1 MPQSR
6 TKRETEAE
14 ERRSGRENCKGAE
27 DVLLSGFWFLVFDYP
42 TARSSNLTPHEE
54 CSVERF
60 SALIG
65 FVLILAIAFALSN
78 NKKSIRWKTVMWGL
92 LLQIVTAV
100 AVLKGDLIAR
110 LLAPVALPLSQIGAA
125 LLFIGLAVAFYF
137 VARKMEGQT
146 RRFVWSAF
154 GLVALYLFLSYNLL
168 KYLFENMKEVV
179 NKLIGYTAEG
189 SKFVFGPLGDPAS
202 TNPGFVFATMVLP
215 TIIFIA
221 SIFAILYYIGVM
233 QVVVR
238 FFAKLMSRFMGA
250 SGAESTSVAASIFMG
265 QTEAPLTIRPF
276 LPDMTLSELM
286 TIMTAGMAHISGGIM
301 AAYVLVAKVD
311 VIHLLTAV
319 IMTAPG
325 AIMMAKIIVP
335 EVDQPKTGG
344 DVEVVVP
351 KQDVNI
357 IDAAGRGAIE
367 GLHLSLNVAGM
378 LIAFIALVALVN
390 GVFGAVHG
398 WLLSAAPAVAAWF
411 PASLDLLLGFIF
423 RPIAWAMGVNWADSL
438 QVGNLL
444 GTRMVLNEF
453 VAFANL
459 GTYTAAHPAGT
470 LGALSP
476 RSIVIVTYALCGFAN
491 FSSIAIQIGGIGSLA
506 PSRRGD
512 LARLGLRAML
522 AGTLANFLTATIA
535 GMLL

>member
-1 MPQSR
+1 M
-6 TKRETEAE
+6 
-14 ERRSGRENCKGAE
+14 
-27 DVLLSGFWFLVFDYP
+27 
-42 TARSSNLTPHEE
+42 
-54 CSVERF
+54 ERF

-65 FVLILAIAFALSN
+65 FVVILGIAFLLSN
-78 NKKSIRWKTVMWGL
+78 NKRAIRWRTVGWGL
-92 LLQIVTAV
+92 SLQIVIAI
-100 AVLKGDLIAR
+100 AVLKGAWIAQR
-110 LLAPVALPLSQIGAA
+110 LAPIALPLERYGAA
-125 LLFIGLAVAFYF
+125 LIF
-137 VARKMEGQT
+137 VALVIVVYQIAIRLPLAS
-146 RRFVWSAF
+146 RRPIWYAF
-154 GLVALYLFLSYNLL
+154 GVVSLYLFLTFNLL
-168 KYLFENMKEVV
+168 AYLFERLKEVV
-179 NKLIGYTAEG
+179 NNLIGYTAVG
-189 SKFVFGPLGDPAS
+189 SKFVFGPLGDPKGPFSGPA
-202 TNPGFVFATMVLP
+202 FIFATQVLP

-221 SIFAILYYIGVM
+221 SIFAILYYLGVM
-233 QVVVR
+233 QIVVK
-238 FFAKLMSRFMGA
+238 FFAKMMNRFMGA

-276 LPDMTLSELM
+276 LPEMTMSELM

-325 AIMMAKIIVP
+325 AIMMSKIIVP
-335 EVDQPKTGG
+335 EVDKPKTGG

-367 GLHLSLNVAGM
+367 GLHLSINVLGM

-390 GVFGAVHG
+390 GIFGYAHG
-398 WLLSAAPAVAAWF
+398 LVWWIPE
-411 PASLDLLLGFIF
+411 SLDKVLGYVFAVV
-423 RPIAWAMGVNWADSL
+423 AWCMGVAKEDITT
-438 QVGNLL
+438 VGNLL

-453 VAFANL
+453 VAFAKL
-459 GTYTAAHPAGT
+459 GDLIKANPH
-470 LGALSP
+470 ALAP
-476 RSIVIVTYALCGFAN
+476 RSFVITTYALCGFAN

>member
-1 MPQSR
+1 M
-6 TKRETEAE
+6 
-14 ERRSGRENCKGAE
+14 
-27 DVLLSGFWFLVFDYP
+27 
-42 TARSSNLTPHEE
+42 
-54 CSVERF
+54 ERF

-65 FVLILAIAFALSN
+65 FVGILAIAFLLSTN
-78 NKKSIRWKTVMWGL
+78 RRAIRWKTVFWGL
-92 LLQIVTAV
+92 TLQILTAI
-100 AVLKGDLIAR
+100 AVLKGTQIAK
-110 LLAPVALPLSQIGAA
+110 LFGTFMPATTQWIAA
-125 LLFIGLAVAFYF
+125 LIFIALTVIIVQIAKRIAPGSARKGVWAFYL
-137 VARKMEGQT
+137 V
-146 RRFVWSAF
+146 VSA
-154 GLVALYLFLSYNLL
+154 VLFLSYNLL
-168 KYLFENMKEVV
+168 AFLFENLKQVV
-179 NKLIGYTAEG
+179 TQLISYTGEG
-189 SKFVFGPLGDPAS
+189 SKFVFGALGD
-202 TNPGFVFATMVLP
+202 TQNKNIGFVFATMVLP

-221 SIFAILYYIGVM
+221 SIFAILYYLGVM

-250 SGAESTSVAASIFMG
+250 SGAESLSVAASIFMG

-276 LPDMTLSELM
+276 IEGMTMSELM

-325 AIMMAKIIVP
+325 AIMMAKMIVP
-335 EVDQPKTGG
+335 ETEKPATGA

-351 KQDVNI
+351 KQDVNV

-367 GLHLSLNVAGM
+367 GLYLSLNVAGM

-390 GVFGAVHG
+390 GVFGFVHG
-398 WLLSAAPAVAAWF
+398 HAVWF
-411 PASLDLLLGFIF
+411 PVSLDQLLGWIF
-423 RPIAWAMGVNWADSL
+423 SPIAWAMGVSWKDSL
-438 QVGNLL
+438 TVGNLL

-453 VAFANL
+453 VAFAKL
-459 GTYTAAHPAGT
+459 GEPGIGSS
-470 LGALSP
+470 LDP
-476 RSIVIVTYALCGFAN
+476 RSFVIVTYALCGFAN

-512 LARLGLRAML
+512 LARLGMRAML

>member
-1 MPQSR
+1 VIGGLLFQ
-6 TKRETEAE
+6 E
-14 ERRSGRENCKGAE
+14 E
-27 DVLLSGFWFLVFDYP
+27 
-42 TARSSNLTPHEE
+42 HQM
-54 CSVERF
+54 ERF

-65 FVLILAIAFALSN
+65 FVLILAIAVALSN
-78 NKKSIRWKTVMWGL
+78 NRRAIRWKTVFWGL
-92 LLQIVTAV
+92 LLQIVTAIC
-100 AVLKGDLIAR
+100 VLKGDGIMR
-110 LLAPVALPLSQIGAA
+110 LFGAFMPSLSSAMASVIFVGVAVVVYFAAKWLSES
-125 LLFIGLAVAFYF
+125 V
-137 VARKMEGQT
+137 
-146 RRFVWSAF
+146 RRIVWYAF
-154 GLVALYLFLSYNLL
+154 GAFAVLMFLAYNLL
-168 KYLFENMKEVV
+168 KFLFANLKEVV
-179 NKLIGYTAEG
+179 NELIGYTAEG
-189 SKFVFGPLGDPAS
+189 SAFVFGPLGDPKA
-202 TNPGFVFATMVLP
+202 NFGFVFACRVLP

-221 SIFAILYYIGVM
+221 SIFAILYYLGVM
-233 QVVVR
+233 QMVVKA
-238 FFAKLMSRFMGA
+238 FAKAMTRFMGV

-276 LPDMTLSELM
+276 LPEMTMSELM
-286 TIMTAGMAHISGGIM
+286 TVMTAGMAHISGGIM

-335 EVDQPKTGG
+335 ETEQPKTGG
-344 DVEVVVP
+344 DVEIVVP

-390 GVFGAVHG
+390 GMFGYAHNLLAAHG
-398 WLLSAAPAVAAWF
+398 VAWF
-411 PASLDLLLGFIF
+411 PASLDILLGWIF
-423 RPIAWAMGVNWADSL
+423 RPIAWAMGVTWKDSL
-438 QVGNLL
+438 TVGNLL

-453 VAFANL
+453 VAFAKL
-459 GTYTAAHPAGT
+459 GPIAST
-470 LGALSP
+470 LDP
-476 RSIVIVTYALCGFAN
+476 RSFVITTYALCGFAN

>member
-1 MPQSR
+1 M
-6 TKRETEAE
+6 
-14 ERRSGRENCKGAE
+14 
-27 DVLLSGFWFLVFDYP
+27 
-42 TARSSNLTPHEE
+42 
-54 CSVERF
+54 ERF

-78 NKKSIRWKTVMWGL
+78 NKRAIRWKTVFWGL
-92 LLQIVTAV
+92 LLQIVTAIC
-100 AVLKGDLIAR
+100 VLKGDGIMRMFATFMPSLSSAMASLIFVGVAVVTYFAAKW
-110 LLAPVALPLSQIGAA
+110 LAEPVRRILWYSFGAFA
-125 LLFIGLAVAFYF
+125 LLMFLA
-137 VARKMEGQT
+137 
-146 RRFVWSAF
+146 
-154 GLVALYLFLSYNLL
+154 YNLL
-168 KYLFENMKEVV
+168 KFLFANLKEVV
-179 NKLIGYTAEG
+179 NQLIDYTAAG
-189 SKFVFGPLGDPAS
+189 SAFVFGPLGDPKA
-202 TNPGFVFATMVLP
+202 NFGFVFACRVLP

-221 SIFAILYYIGVM
+221 SIFAILYYLGVM
-233 QVVVR
+233 QMVVR
-238 FFAKLMSRFMGA
+238 AFAKAMTRFMGV

-276 LPDMTLSELM
+276 LPEMTMSELM
-286 TIMTAGMAHISGGIM
+286 TVMTAGMAHISGGIM

-335 EVDQPKTGG
+335 ETEKPKTGG
-344 DVEVVVP
+344 DVEIVVE

-390 GVFGAVHG
+390 GMFGYVSNFMTQHHRVLVSFTAFHQLIQVE
-398 WLLSAAPAVAAWF
+398 F
-411 PASLDLLLGFIF
+411 PKSLDILLGWIF
-423 RPIAWAMGVNWADSL
+423 RPIAWAMGVTWKDSL
-438 QVGNLL
+438 AVGNLL

-453 VAFANL
+453 VAFAKL
-459 GTYTAAHPAGT
+459 GPIAGS
-470 LGALSP
+470 LDP
-476 RSIVIVTYALCGFAN
+476 RSFVITTYALCGFAN

>member
-1 MPQSR
+1 M
-6 TKRETEAE
+6 
-14 ERRSGRENCKGAE
+14 
-27 DVLLSGFWFLVFDYP
+27 
-42 TARSSNLTPHEE
+42 
-54 CSVERF
+54 ERF

-65 FVLILAIAFALSN
+65 FVVILGIAFLLSN
-78 NKKSIRWKTVMWGL
+78 NKRAIRWRTVGWGL
-92 LLQIVTAV
+92 ALQIVIAIT
-100 AVLKGDLIAR
+100 VLKGELIAQTF
-110 LLAPVALPLSQIGAA
+110 APIALPLERYGAA
-125 LLFIGLAVAFYF
+125 ILFIVLAIVVYQIA
-137 VARKMEGQT
+137 VRMPLSAR
-146 RRFVWSAF
+146 RPIWYAF
-154 GLVALYLFLSYNLL
+154 GVVSLYLFLTFNLL
-168 KYLFENMKEVV
+168 AYLFERLKDIV
-179 NKLIGYTAEG
+179 NNLMSYTAEG
-189 SKFVFGPLGDPAS
+189 SKFVFGPLGDPA
-202 TNPGFVFATMVLP
+202 NPVLIFATRVLP

-221 SIFAILYYIGVM
+221 SIFAVLYYVGVM

-238 FFAKLMSRFMGA
+238 FFAKLMTRFMGV

-276 LPDMTLSELM
+276 LPDMTMSELM
-286 TIMTAGMAHISGGIM
+286 TIMTAGMAHVSGAIM
-301 AAYVLVAKVD
+301 AAYVMIAKVD

-335 EVDQPKTGG
+335 EVEQPKTGG

-351 KQDVNI
+351 KQDVNV

-390 GVFGAVHG
+390 GMFGYMHNV
-398 WLLSAAPAVAAWF
+398 WAWF
-411 PASLDLLLGFIF
+411 PASLDIVLGWIF
-423 RPIAWAMGVNWADSL
+423 RPIAWAMGVAWKDTL
-438 QVGNLL
+438 TIGNLL

-453 VAFANL
+453 VAFAKL
-459 GTYTAAHPAGT
+459 GDIIKANPH
-470 LGALSP
+470 ALDP
-476 RSIVIVTYALCGFAN
+476 RSFVITTYALCGFAN

-512 LARLGLRAML
+512 LARLGLRAMF

>member
-1 MPQSR
+1 M
-6 TKRETEAE
+6 
-14 ERRSGRENCKGAE
+14 
-27 DVLLSGFWFLVFDYP
+27 
-42 TARSSNLTPHEE
+42 
-54 CSVERF
+54 ERF

-78 NKKSIRWKTVMWGL
+78 NKRSIRWKTVAWGL
-92 LLQIVTAV
+92 LLQILVAV
-100 AVLKGDLIAR
+100 AVLKGELISRAIVGANPPISQTVAALIFIAVAVIVSLIAR
-110 LLAPVALPLSQIGAA
+110 RLTAGKRGLWIGFGIFSLALMVTFNLLA
-125 LLFIGLAVAFYF
+125 F
-137 VARKMEGQT
+137 
-146 RRFVWSAF
+146 
-154 GLVALYLFLSYNLL
+154 
-168 KYLFENMKEVV
+168 LFERMKEVV
-179 NKLIGYTAEG
+179 NQFISYTAAG
-189 SKFVFGPLGDPAS
+189 STFVFGPLGDPTYTS
-202 TNPGFVFATMVLP
+202 IPFIFATRVLP

-221 SIFAILYYIGVM
+221 SIFAVLYYIGVM

-238 FFAKLMSRFMGA
+238 FFASLMNRFMGT

-276 LPDMTLSELM
+276 LADMTLSELM
-286 TIMTAGMAHISGGIM
+286 TVMTAGMAHISGGIM
-301 AAYVLVAKVD
+301 AAYVLIAKVD

-325 AIMMAKIIVP
+325 AIMMSKIIVP
-335 EVDQPKTGG
+335 EVDTPTTSG

-351 KQDVNI
+351 KQDVNV

-378 LIAFIALVALVN
+378 LIAFIALVAMVN
-390 GVFGAVHG
+390 GIFAYAHG
-398 WLLSAAPAVAAWF
+398 YVVWIPE
-411 PASLDLLLGFIF
+411 SLDIVLGWIF
-423 RPIAWAMGVNWADSL
+423 RPIAWAMGVSWKDSL
-438 QVGNLL
+438 TVGNLL

-453 VAFANL
+453 VAFVNL
-459 GTYTAAHPAGT
+459 GKPGVGSS
-470 LGALSP
+470 LDP
-476 RSIVIVTYALCGFAN
+476 RSFVIVTYALCGFAN

>member
-1 MPQSR
+1 M
-6 TKRETEAE
+6 
-14 ERRSGRENCKGAE
+14 
-27 DVLLSGFWFLVFDYP
+27 
-42 TARSSNLTPHEE
+42 
-54 CSVERF
+54 ERF

-65 FVLILAIAFALSN
+65 FVLILVIAFLLSN
-78 NKKSIRWKTVMWGL
+78 NKHAIRWKTVFWGL
-92 LLQIVTAV
+92 LLQVLIAI
-100 AVLKGDLIAR
+100 AVLKGEPISRAIVGANPPISRGIAALIFIVVTIIVYQIAKR
-110 LLAPVALPLSQIGAA
+110 ITAGRRGLWIGFAVFSIALFVAFNLLA
-125 LLFIGLAVAFYF
+125 F
-137 VARKMEGQT
+137 
-146 RRFVWSAF
+146 
-154 GLVALYLFLSYNLL
+154 
-168 KYLFENMKEVV
+168 LFENLKEVV
-179 NKLIGYTAEG
+179 NKLISYTGEG
-189 SKFVFGPLGDPAS
+189 SKFVFGALGDQANQS
-202 TNPGFVFATMVLP
+202 IGFVFATQVLP

-221 SIFAILYYIGVM
+221 SIFAVLYYLGVM
-233 QVVVR
+233 ELVVTM
-238 FFAKLMSRFMGA
+238 FAKMMTRFMGA

-276 LPDMTLSELM
+276 LPEMTMSELM

-325 AIMMAKIIVP
+325 AIMMSKIIVP
-335 EVDQPKTGG
+335 EVDTPKTGG

-351 KQDVNI
+351 KQDVNV

-390 GVFGAVHG
+390 GVFGYAHQALVDG
-398 WLLSAAPAVAAWF
+398 ATAIGSGALIRAAGYF
-411 PASLDLLLGFIF
+411 PSSLDIMLGWIF
-423 RPIAWAMGVNWADSL
+423 RPIAWAMGVSWKDSL
-438 QVGNLL
+438 TVGNLL

-453 VAFANL
+453 VAFAKL
-459 GTYTAAHPAGT
+459 GEIVKAHPVGMVGS
-470 LGALSP
+470 LDP
-476 RSIVIVTYALCGFAN
+476 RSFVITTYALCGFAN

-506 PSRRGD
+506 PTRRGD
-512 LARLGLRAML
+512 LARLGLRAMI

>member
-1 MPQSR
+1 M
-6 TKRETEAE
+6 
-14 ERRSGRENCKGAE
+14 
-27 DVLLSGFWFLVFDYP
+27 
-42 TARSSNLTPHEE
+42 
-54 CSVERF
+54 ERF

-65 FVLILAIAFALSN
+65 FVVILAIAIGLSN
-78 NKKSIRWKTVMWGL
+78 NRRAIRWRTVMWGL
-92 LLQIVTAV
+92 ILQILTAI
-100 AVLKGDLIAR
+100 AVLKGELIAQWLSAIAFPITQNIVAIMFIVLTIVIYQIAKR
-110 LLAPVALPLSQIGAA
+110 LPP
-125 LLFIGLAVAFYF
+125 
-137 VARKMEGQT
+137 ET
-146 RRFVWSAF
+146 RRVIWYSF
-154 GLVALYLFLSYNLL
+154 GVVTLYFFLTYNLL
-168 KYLFENMKEVV
+168 AFLFKSLKDVV
-179 NKLIGYTAEG
+179 NKLISYTGEG
-189 SKFVFGPLGDPAS
+189 SKFVFGELGVQNSPKI
-202 TNPGFVFATMVLP
+202 GFIFATQVLP

-221 SIFAILYYIGVM
+221 SIFAVLYYLGVM
-233 QVVVR
+233 QLVVK
-238 FFAKLMSRFMGA
+238 FFAKMMTRFMGA

-276 LPDMTLSELM
+276 LPEMTMSELM

-335 EVDQPKTGG
+335 ETDKPKTGG

-351 KQDVNI
+351 KQDVNV

-367 GLHLSLNVAGM
+367 GLYLSLNVLGM
-378 LIAFIALVALVN
+378 LIAFIALVALLN
-390 GVFGAVHG
+390 GAFGWAHSQ
-398 WLLSAAPAVAAWF
+398 LAWF
-411 PASLDLLLGFIF
+411 PASMDIVLGWIF
-423 RPIAWAMGVNWADSL
+423 APIAWAMGVAWKDAPT
-438 QVGNLL
+438 VGNLL

-453 VAFANL
+453 VAFAKL
-459 GTYTAAHPAGT
+459 GQPGVGSS
-470 LGALSP
+470 LDP
-476 RSIVIVTYALCGFAN
+476 RSFVITTYALCGFAN

-535 GMLL
+535 GILL

>member
-1 MPQSR
+1 M
-6 TKRETEAE
+6 
-14 ERRSGRENCKGAE
+14 
-27 DVLLSGFWFLVFDYP
+27 
-42 TARSSNLTPHEE
+42 
-54 CSVERF
+54 ERF

-65 FVLILAIAFALSN
+65 FVVILGIAFALSN
-78 NKKSIRWKTVMWGL
+78 NKRSIRWRTVGWGL
-92 LLQIVTAV
+92 LLQILIAI
-100 AVLKGDLIAR
+100 AVLKGQLISDA
-110 LLAPVALPLSQIGAA
+110 LQGVALPLTRAGAA
-125 LLFIGLAVAFYF
+125 GVFILALIVVA
-137 VARKMEGQT
+137 
-146 RRFVWSAF
+146 
-154 GLVALYLFLSYNLL
+154 LVAKRLAENIRRILWIVFGIFTLYLFLTFNLL
-168 KYLFENMKEVV
+168 AFLFENLKEVV
-179 NKLIGYTAEG
+179 NKLIGYTGEG
-189 SKFVFGPLGDPAS
+189 SKFVFGVLGDQQNKS
-202 TNPGFVFATMVLP
+202 IGFVFATQVLP

-221 SIFAILYYIGVM
+221 SIFAILYYVGVM

-238 FFAKLMSRFMGA
+238 LFAKVMSRFMGA

-276 LPDMTLSELM
+276 LPDMTMSELM

-325 AIMMAKIIVP
+325 AIMMSKIIVP
-335 EVDQPKTGG
+335 EVDKPKTGG

-390 GVFGAVHG
+390 GMFGYAHG
-398 WLLSAAPAVAAWF
+398 VWAWF
-411 PASLDLLLGFIF
+411 PASLDIVLGYVF
-423 RPIAWAMGVNWADSL
+423 RPIAWAMGVAWKDTL
-438 QVGNLL
+438 TVGNLL

-453 VAFANL
+453 VAFAKL
-459 GTYTAAHPAGT
+459 GEPGVGSSLA
-470 LGALSP
+470 P
-476 RSIVIVTYALCGFAN
+476 RSFVIVTYALCGFAN

>member
-1 MPQSR
+1 
-6 TKRETEAE
+6 
-14 ERRSGRENCKGAE
+14 
-27 DVLLSGFWFLVFDYP
+27 
-42 TARSSNLTPHEE
+42 
-54 CSVERF
+54 VERL

-65 FVLILAIAFALSN
+65 FVGILAIAFGLSTN
-78 NKKSIRWKTVMWGL
+78 RRAIRWQTVMWGL
-92 LLQIVTAV
+92 ILQIVTAIC
-100 AVLKGDLIAR
+100 VLKGR
-110 LLAPVALPLSQIGAA
+110 QIAA
-125 LLFIGLAVAFYF
+125 LFGGFMPGISQTIAAIVFVVVAVIIVFIAKRMAPE
-137 VARKMEGQT
+137 ARKI
-146 RRFVWSAF
+146 VWIVFGVFSA
-154 GLVALYLFLSYNLL
+154 VLFLAYNLL
-168 KYLFENMKEVV
+168 AFLFENLKEVV
-179 NKLIGYTAEG
+179 NQLIAYTGEG
-189 SKFVFGPLGDPAS
+189 SKFVFGPLGDPADTS
-202 TNPGFVFATMVLP
+202 IGFVFATRVLP

-221 SIFAILYYIGVM
+221 SIFAILYYLGVM
-233 QVVVR
+233 QLIVK
-238 FFAKLMSRFMGA
+238 FFAKVMTRFMGA

-276 LPDMTLSELM
+276 IPELTMSELM

-301 AAYVLVAKVD
+301 AAYVLVAHVD

-335 EVDQPKTGG
+335 ETEVPKTGG
-344 DVEVVVP
+344 DLEVVVP

-390 GVFGAVHG
+390 GMFGYVHH
-398 WLLSAAPAVAAWF
+398 LAFWF
-411 PASLDLLLGFIF
+411 PESLDQLLGWIF
-423 RPIAWAMGVNWADSL
+423 SPIAWAMGVAREDML
-438 QVGNLL
+438 TVGNLL

-453 VAFANL
+453 VAFAKL
-459 GTYTAAHPAGT
+459 GDIIKANPH
-470 LGALSP
+470 ALNP
-476 RSIVIVTYALCGFAN
+476 RSVVITTYALCGFAN

-535 GMLL
+535 GVLL

>member
-1 MPQSR
+1 M
-6 TKRETEAE
+6 
-14 ERRSGRENCKGAE
+14 
-27 DVLLSGFWFLVFDYP
+27 
-42 TARSSNLTPHEE
+42 
-54 CSVERF
+54 ERF

-65 FVLILAIAFALSN
+65 FVLILAIAFLLSN
-78 NKKSIRWKTVMWGL
+78 NKKSIRWKTVFWGL
-92 LLQIVTAV
+92 VLQILTAIC
-100 AVLKGDLIAR
+100 VLKGTNIAEA
-110 LLAPVALPLSQIGAA
+110 LASVALPISRNVAA
-125 LLFIGLAVAFYF
+125 LIFVIAAVVVYQLAKRMSEG
-137 VARKMEGQT
+137 ARKPLWG
-146 RRFVWSAF
+146 VF
-154 GLVALYLFLSYNLL
+154 GVFTAYLFLSYNLL
-168 KYLFENMKEVV
+168 AYLFESLKEVV

-189 SKFVFGPLGDPAS
+189 SKFVFGPLGDPAN
-202 TNPGFVFATMVLP
+202 TNVGFVFATMVLP

-221 SIFAILYYIGVM
+221 SIFAILYYVGVM
-233 QVVVR
+233 QLVVR
-238 FFAKLMSRFMGA
+238 FFAKMMSRFMGA

-276 LPDMTLSELM
+276 LPDMTMSELM

-335 EVDQPKTGG
+335 EVDTPKTGG

-390 GVFGAVHG
+390 GMFKFGHTYVP
-398 WLLSAAPAVAAWF
+398 WVPE
-411 PASLDLLLGFIF
+411 SLDLVLGYIF
-423 RPIAWAMGVNWADSL
+423 RPIAWAMGVTWKDSL
-438 QVGNLL
+438 AVGNLL

-453 VAFANL
+453 VAFAKL
-459 GTYTAAHPAGT
+459 GEIVKAHPIGT
-470 LGALSP
+470 IGALTK
-476 RSIVIVTYALCGFAN
+476 RSFDITTYALCGFAN

-506 PSRRGD
+506 PTRRGD
-512 LARLGLRAML
+512 LARLGLRAMI